1 MATLNYKLAIFLI
14 LMLKLAHCVHITV
27 LKSLFIYV

>member
-1 MATLNYKLAIFLI
+1 MLNYKLAIFLI
-14 LMLKLAHCVHITV
+14 LMLKLAYCIHITA

>member
-1 MATLNYKLAIFLI
+1 MLNYKLAIFLI
-14 LMLKLAHCVHITV
+14 LMLKLAHCIHITV

>member
-1 MATLNYKLAIFLI
+1 MLNYKLAIFLI
-14 LMLKLAHCVHITV
+14 LMLKLAHYIHITA